1 MIFFRFFAI
10 QLLLVGTPSMIFI
23 VYALHKIT
31 LLPIQ
36 DQGDQL
42 PRQNLFSADC
52 KYLELKK
59 CTILL
64 KVKRKTI
71 KFMDLIFFF
80 SF

>member
-1 MIFFRFFAI
+1 
-10 QLLLVGTPSMIFI
+10 MIFI

-71 KFMDLIFFF
+71 KFMDLIFFSLF
-80 SF
+80 NFRYLLSFQLMFLLSKG